1 MPNIKLQPL
10 GKRILVKP
18 TQVEEKTSGGLVI
31 PPTSG
36 DEKRPETGEVVKL
49 GIGKDEDGKAISFE
63 IKVGDKVYFKQYSP
77 EEVEL
82 EVGEYVGIPSDV
94 GKLPSSFV
102 GKLVTGMFVVKSKE
116 VDGVGSKVTGVI
128 DGEAT
133 APSPRIKAI
142 E

>member
-49 GIGKDEDGKAISFE
+49 GIGKDEDGKVVNFE
-63 IKVGDKVYFKQYSP
+63 VKVGDKVYFKQYSP
-77 EEVEL
+77 EEVEIDQEKYL
-82 EVGEYVGIPSDV
+82 IIDIDDV
-94 GKLPSSFV
+94 L
-102 GKLVTGMFVVKSKE
+102 
-116 VDGVGSKVTGVI
+116 
-128 DGEAT
+128 
-133 APSPRIKAI
+133 AI
-142 E
+142 TK